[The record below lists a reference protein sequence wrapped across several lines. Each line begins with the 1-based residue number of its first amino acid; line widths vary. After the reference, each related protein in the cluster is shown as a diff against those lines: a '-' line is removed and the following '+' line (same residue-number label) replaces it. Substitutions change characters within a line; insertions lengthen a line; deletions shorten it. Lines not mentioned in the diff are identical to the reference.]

1 MSTVTERPRRRTGPS
16 HTRLKDILRG
26 CAFDP
31 RNDGPTRVVVEIAQ
45 ANPRYAEDKAIELIR
60 EGQLALG
67 QCTAE
72 GVAHHAD
79 NLKKAI
85 GMLALALAVR
95 A

>member
-1 MSTVTERPRRRTGPS
+1 MSTATRPRRRVAPS
-16 HTRLKDILRG
+16 HTQLKDILRG

-31 RNDGPTRVVVEIAQ
+31 RNDGPSQVVVEIAQ

-60 EGQLALG
+60 EGQIALG
-67 QCTAE
+67 QCTTE

-79 NLKKAI
+79 NLRRAI

-95 A
+95 S